1 LSLPNDEMI
10 SLRRFYAL
18 SRITSFAKYAST
30 FSSQGTIA
38 CPTLKGKNLD
48 DMFSINEKELRSILD
63 ISHSLKKRL
72 RLNPSSYTPLV
83 GRSMAMI
90 FQKRSTRTRVSTE
103 SGFAQLGGH
112 AIFLGSE
119 DIQLGKN
126 ESMLD
131 TAKTLSRFNDVILA
145 RVYKHDD
152 IVELCK
158 HSTVPVINAL
168 SDAHHPLQGLADLM
182 TIEQHLRTTEGRT
195 IAWIGD
201 GNNILQTFLTM
212 ASIGRFHVRYA
223 TPKNYEPNSMIVDKA
238 IKNAVAV
245 GVSITATND
254 PLEAVKGADVVVTD
268 TWVSM
273 GMEKEEL
280 DRKKAFSGYQ
290 VTEDLCK
297 RGGAKNDWKFLH
309 CMPRKK
315 EEVSDEVFYSS
326 RSLVFD
332 EAENRKWTVMAIT
345 LAQLLGGADL

>member
-1 LSLPNDEMI
+1 MSLFRHFNVPRSASSAASGFSTI
-10 SLRRFYAL
+10 SG
-18 SRITSFAKYAST
+18 K
-30 FSSQGTIA
+30 TIA

-48 DMFSINEKELRSILD
+48 DMFAVTDKELRSLLD
-63 ISHSLKKRL
+63 MSHSLKKRL
-72 RLNPSSYTPLV
+72 RADPSSYTPLV

-112 AIFLGSE
+112 ALFLGSE

-131 TAKTLSRFNDVILA
+131 TARTLSRFNDVILA

-158 HSTVPVINAL
+158 HATVPVINAL

-182 TIEQHLRTTEGRT
+182 TIEQHLKTTQGLT

-212 ASIGRFHVRYA
+212 SSIGHFNVRYA
-223 TPKNYEPNSMIVDKA
+223 TPKNYEPNPA
-238 IKNAVAV
+238 ILERARKEATAA

-254 PLEAVKGADVVVTD
+254 PLEAVNGADVIVTD

-280 DRKKAFSGYQ
+280 ERKKAFSGYQ

-297 RGGAKNDWKFLH
+297 RGGAKKDWKFLH

-315 EEVSDEVFYSS
+315 EEVSDEVFYSP

-332 EAENRKWTVMAIT
+332 EAENRKWTVMAVA